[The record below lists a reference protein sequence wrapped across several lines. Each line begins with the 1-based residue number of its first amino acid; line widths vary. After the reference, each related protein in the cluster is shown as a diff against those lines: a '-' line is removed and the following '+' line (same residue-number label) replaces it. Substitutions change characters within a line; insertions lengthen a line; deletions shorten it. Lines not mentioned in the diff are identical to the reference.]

1 MMSRYKPRGWRYESH
16 RHSLAARGYTSK
28 IVFKHGMDPDKLF
41 RKDQLRAGMKV
52 ETEHIDDPQI
62 TKQIAKAHLAEI
74 PDYYTKLAKM
84 EGEGEAASVNGIPIM
99 VDKLPEGTIYPI
111 TPDEVKKIF
120 SNMDQSDLKGITS
133 IEFKAPSGDQKE
145 AWAQFIRSKKKI
157 YIFAQPF
164 AAGKIDG
171 QDPDQLK
178 KHIKEYVLP
187 HEVGHLIALN
197 QRHITD
203 KKLSMAEA
211 RADAHVVGMDVE
223 DKDVKIFE
231 PAHRSGRS

>member
-1 MMSRYKPRGWRYESH
+1 MISRYKPRGWRYESH

-28 IVFKHGMDPDKLF
+28 IMFKHGMDSDRLF
-41 RKDQLRAGMKV
+41 RKDQLRAGEIV
-52 ETEHIDDPQI
+52 EREHTDDPQI

-111 TPDEVKKIF
+111 TPEEVKKIF
-120 SNMDQSDLKGITS
+120 SDMDQADLKGITS

-145 AWAQFIRSKKKI
+145 AWAQYIRGKKKI

-164 AAGKIDG
+164 SNGKIDG
-171 QDPDQLK
+171 QDPDHLK

-187 HEVGHLIALN
+187 HEVGHHIALYKYKK
-197 QRHITD
+197 TD
-203 KKLSMAEA
+203 KSLAMAEA
-211 RADAHVVGMDVE
+211 RADANVVGMSPM
-223 DKDVKIFE
+223 DKDAKIFKS
-231 PAHRSGRS
+231 AHEQ